1 MLNKTKSSQ
10 KGFSKE
16 DLCDEVY
23 QNQHKK
29 ILINELSREVETLRF
44 VLVDSNIAMTNSP
57 LQTSKMFH

>member
-1 MLNKTKSSQ
+1 MLEETKFSQRFFTNK
-10 KGFSKE
+10 
-16 DLCDEVY
+16 LCDEVY